1 MSTGDW
7 MMRLTS
13 KKLKHLIVEVLNE
26 IAAGTDEARLNRF
39 MSQISSEH
47 GDTSMVIITAENPP
61 AKVQNPFDKD
71 PDVRAQFKKV
81 VNGVNTNRL
90 KYWDNDSKMA
100 ELEKDLNA
108 LDLEFMTVQGEYFG
122 PETSF
127 LVFNMTKEDGI
138 RLGKKYLQDAIV
150 YGQKMRA
157 TNMSAFDM
165 GTQDS
170 DYVGRDPESKAVAP
184 IIGRP
189 KVYFEFEMIGLE
201 PTHYSGEYHNNEP
214 SPYNNYHIQDS
225 KNMIIAG
232 ANTQARTQLFSQ
244 VGGRKFVIPFFSDAP
259 EHAPMDD
266 TYNVRPVTR

>member
-1 MSTGDW
+1 
-7 MMRLTS
+7 
-13 KKLKHLIVEVLNE
+13 
-26 IAAGTDEARLNRF
+26 
-39 MSQISSEH
+39 
-47 GDTSMVIITAENPP
+47 
-61 AKVQNPFDKD
+61 
-71 PDVRAQFKKV
+71 
-81 VNGVNTNRL
+81 
-90 KYWDNDSKMA
+90 
-100 ELEKDLNA
+100 
-108 LDLEFMTVQGEYFG
+108 
-122 PETSF
+122 
-127 LVFNMTKEDGI
+127 MTKEDGI

-150 YGQKMRA
+150 FGQKMRA
-157 TNMSAFDM
+157 TNMAAFDM

-184 IIGRP
+184 IIDQP
-189 KVYFEFEMIGLE
+189 KIYFEFEMIGLE

-232 ANTQARTQLFSQ
+232 ANTQTRTQLFSQ

>member
-1 MSTGDW
+1 MGEYQ
-7 MMRLTS
+7 MRLTS
-13 KKLKHLIVEVLNE
+13 KKLKNMILEVMTE

-39 MSQISSEH
+39 MSQASSES

-71 PDVRAQFKKV
+71 PNVRSQFKNV

-90 KYWDNDSKMA
+90 KNWDNDSKMS
-100 ELEKDLNA
+100 ELEADLNS
-108 LDLEFMTVQGEYFG
+108 LGLEFMTVQGEYFG

-150 YGQKMRA
+150 YGKKMRA
-157 TNMSAFDM
+157 TNMDVFDLGM
-165 GTQDS
+165 PDS
-170 DYVGRDPESKAVAP
+170 DYVGRDPESQTKPPAA
-184 IIGRP
+184 GSP

-201 PTHYSGEYHNNEP
+201 PNHYSGEYHNNEP
-214 SPYNNYHIQDS
+214 SPFDKYHIQDS

-232 ANTQARTQLFSQ
+232 ANTQTRTQLFSQ
-244 VGGRKFVIPFFSDAP
+244 VGGRKFVIPFFSGDP
-259 EHAPMDD
+259 QHAPMDD
-266 TYNVRPVTR
+266 LYNVKPV